1 MPGANGMTPR
11 GLRMH
16 DALKDSAGQRGRASG
31 VGTSPIF
38 LRTQVCRTM
47 LTHDDHRYALVMQRV
62 LRATDLGDH
71 REAILAAAEAR
82 GVRHVR
88 VFGSVARG
96 GASGS
101 SDVDLLVDLERGRSL
116 LDLGAFLMDV
126 QDLLGCPVDV
136 VTEAGLK
143 PRLRDRVLSEAVLA

>member
-16 DALKDSAGQRGRASG
+16 DALKDSAGQRG
-31 VGTSPIF
+31 GTSPIF
-38 LRTQVCRTM
+38 LRPQVCRTM
-47 LTHDDHRYALVMQRV
+47 LTHDDHRYALVMQHV

-71 REAILAAAEAR
+71 REAILAAAEAY

-96 GASGS
+96 EASGS
-101 SDVDLLVDLERGRSL
+101 SDMDLLVDL
-116 LDLGAFLMDV
+116 
-126 QDLLGCPVDV
+126 
-136 VTEAGLK
+136 
-143 PRLRDRVLSEAVLA
+143 DR